1 MFILLIVIAL
11 VATASGVAGIS
22 VTDVARVILNKLIP
36 GLHLATA
43 SDLAETIV
51 MELRLPRVILA
62 MLTGLSLAGAGAVMQ
77 GVLRNP
83 LVSPYT
89 LGLSSGASLGA
100 AIAMVLGASVFG
112 NMYVVAGKYII
123 VVNAFVFGSITML
136 LVYGIAKIKDTVPE
150 TLILAGVAL
159 GYLFQAGVSALK
171 YFSDHEALKD
181 LVVWLMGGL
190 WGASWNTVSILLPIV
205 MICLV
210 LLERYAWDLN
220 ALGSGEEM
228 AISLGVK
235 VDRLRLVTLGLATL
249 MASSTIAFTGI
260 IGFIGLVA
268 PHVCRFIIGSDNR
281 FLLPGSALTGAVL
294 LLLADTLARLVLA
307 PVEIPVGIITSLIG
321 APFFIYLLLKAKRQL
336 W

>member
-1 MFILLIVIAL
+1 
-11 VATASGVAGIS
+11 
-22 VTDVARVILNKLIP
+22 
-36 GLHLATA
+36 
-43 SDLAETIV
+43 
-51 MELRLPRVILA
+51 
-62 MLTGLSLAGAGAVMQ
+62 
-77 GVLRNP
+77 
-83 LVSPYT
+83 
-89 LGLSSGASLGA
+89 
-100 AIAMVLGASVFG
+100 MVLGASVFG